1 MKKRKKSDE
10 LLRKKGSKSFSKRK
24 DKTYKDNLNPQ
35 PSPHRLKLAN
45 VLIKKRRTTF
55 YKYFSE
61 RRLIKNNI
69 AATKFIIPKHFS
81 LVDRPKETQNLIT
94 EIAASYELNNTKNI
108 VVDFSKCEK
117 ITYGAIFV
125 LDCILTEI
133 AKDKIKFEQ
142 KYQIPFRP
150 RLHFLKSKVSE
161 IVNSKIFS
169 IGFLKYFNTDKK
181 QDTPHSTTK
190 TLCGSKSQTHPM
202 DNKKSVVS
210 LNVVNYIDQIINEL
224 GWELSFQSKSLFGKL
239 IGEILNNAEDH
250 SDYDRWFIR
259 CTAFKKSDETT
270 YEINIQ
276 FLNFGY
282 SIYEELEKSIAENE
296 SIREIKNM
304 AEKINNETG
313 NKFNIEALM
322 TLYSLQEGVSRL
334 KNEDKSRGFGTIT
347 FISSFLGISNYKF
360 QDQEGEMNILSGNTL
375 LKITDKYRPFQ
386 IDGKYFISL
395 NTEQNLMI
403 PPDRDFLR
411 TNSTY
416 FPGTLI
422 SAKLF
427 VNHDDFERKN
437 SQ

>member
-1 MKKRKKSDE
+1 MKKRKKSDDI
-10 LLRKKGSKSFSKRK
+10 LRKKSLKASSKRK
-24 DKTYKDNLNPQ
+24 DKIYEDILNPLIDSHQ
-35 PSPHRLKLAN
+35 VKLAKI
-45 VLIKKRRTTF
+45 LIKKRRTTF
-55 YKYFSE
+55 YKYFSN
-61 RRLIKNNI
+61 RDLIKKEI
-69 AATKFIIPKHFS
+69 TTTKFEVPKEFS
-81 LVDRPKETQNLIT
+81 LIECKRESQNLIT
-94 EIAASYELNNTKNI
+94 DIAAAYELNNSKKLI
-108 VVDFSKCEK
+108 VDFSRCER

-125 LDCILTEI
+125 LDCMLTEI
-133 AKDKIKFEQ
+133 AKEKIKMEQ
-142 KYQIPFRP
+142 KYRVPFRP
-150 RLHFLKSKVSE
+150 RLQFLPSKVNE
-161 IVNSKIFS
+161 VVNSKIFS

-190 TLCGSKSQTHPM
+190 TLSGSKQQAHPM

-210 LNVVNYIDQIINEL
+210 SNVVNYIDQIIKEV
-224 GWELSFQSKSLFGKL
+224 GWELNFQSKSFFGKL

-259 CTAFKKSDETT
+259 CTAFQKGDEST

-282 SIYEELEKSIAENE
+282 SIYEELEKSLPKNE
-296 SIREIKNM
+296 SIKEIKNI
-304 AEKINNETG
+304 AQKINKDTG

-334 KNEDKSRGFGTIT
+334 KNEDSSRGFGTIT
-347 FISSFLGISNYKF
+347 FISSFLEISDYKYD
-360 QDQEGEMNILSGNTL
+360 DQEGEMNILSGNTL

-395 NTEQNLMI
+395 NAEKNLMI
-403 PPDRDFLR
+403 PPDKDYLR
-411 TNSTY
+411 TNSIY

-427 VNHDDFERKN
+427 INEEDFERK
-437 SQ
+437 SSK